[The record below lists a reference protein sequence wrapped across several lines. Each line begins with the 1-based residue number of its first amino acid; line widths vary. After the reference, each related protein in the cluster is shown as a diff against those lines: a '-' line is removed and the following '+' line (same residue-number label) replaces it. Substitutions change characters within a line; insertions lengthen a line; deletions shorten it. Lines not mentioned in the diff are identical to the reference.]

1 MRLVALL
8 CLTLAAPLMA
18 APEAPLLEPRL
29 HLVTGSG
36 AVTVSY
42 VVLNAFK
49 PSNVRIPGAT
59 LERWQFTTDDGVK
72 RLELMLKLKAGQ
84 DLEWHTLEISN
95 AKSKRSLE
103 VGWSR
108 AVWVDAAMTHPISF
122 ERIEQQFGRQLG
134 QRPYWGVRIFN
145 DSAQTVTL
153 ERLIYAPRS
162 VSSGRIALQTR
173 YDPEWF
179 SRLGAW
185 AANPDQALPGN
196 SSIVGA
202 DSISLAV
209 LPSRG
214 FSLAILGLSFKP
226 SSACKQPAARSSQPY
241 LQPVLQYRVGRSA
254 ARLYP
259 LPDTITALLCP

>member
-8 CLTLAAPLMA
+8 CLTLAAPA
-18 APEAPLLEPRL
+18 SPLLEPRMQ
-29 HLVTGSG
+29 LVTGSG
-36 AVTVSY
+36 ALTVRY
-42 VVLNAFK
+42 AVLKAFK
-49 PSNVRIPGAT
+49 PSAVRIPGAT
-59 LERWQFTTDDGVK
+59 VERWQFITDDGVTY
-72 RLELMLKLKAGQ
+72 LELTLKLKTGQ
-84 DLEWHTLEISN
+84 DLEWRSLEITD
-95 AKSKRSLE
+95 AKSKRSSQ

-108 AVWVDAAMTHPISF
+108 VVWADATLPHPINF
-122 ERIEQQFGRQLG
+122 ERIEQQFGAGLG

-145 DSAQTVTL
+145 DSNQKVTL

-162 VSSGRIALQTR
+162 VSGGRIALQTR

-179 SRLGAW
+179 SKLGMW

-196 SSIVGA
+196 SSIVSA
-202 DSISLAV
+202 EAIKLEV

-226 SSACKQPAARSSQPY
+226 LAACRTPSARASQPY
-241 LQPVLQYRVGRSA
+241 LQPVLQYRVGKSA

>member
-1 MRLVALL
+1 MRLIALL
-8 CLTLAAPLMA
+8 CLTLAAPLLA
-18 APEAPLLEPRL
+18 APEAALLEPRMQL
-29 HLVTGSG
+29 ITASG
-36 AVTVSY
+36 AVTVRY

-49 PSNVRIPGAT
+49 PSNVRISNAT
-59 LERWQFTTDDGVK
+59 VERWQFTTDDGVQH
-72 RLELMLKLKAGQ
+72 LELTLKLGAGQ
-84 DLEWHTLEISN
+84 DLEWRKLEITE

-108 AVWVDAAMTHPISF
+108 IVSVDAAMPHPISF
-122 ERIEQQFGRQLG
+122 ERIEQQFGSQLG

-145 DSAQTVTL
+145 DSSQTVTL

-179 SRLGAW
+179 SRLGMW

-196 SSIVGA
+196 SSIVSAERIG
-202 DSISLAV
+202 LAV

-226 SSACKQPAARSSQPY
+226 STACKQPLARGSQPY
-241 LQPVLQYRVGRSA
+241 LQPVLQYRVGSGK

>member
-8 CLTLAAPLMA
+8 CLMLAAPLMA
-18 APEAPLLEPRL
+18 APEAALLEPRL
-29 HLVTGSG
+29 QLVTGSG
-36 AVTVSY
+36 SVTVRY
-42 VVLNAFK
+42 VVLKAFK
-49 PSNVRIPGAT
+49 PSSVRVPNT
-59 LERWQFTTDDGVK
+59 TVERWQFTTEEGVK
-72 RLELMLKLKAGQ
+72 YLELTLKLGAGQ
-84 DLEWHTLEISN
+84 DLEWHTLEIVD

-103 VGWSR
+103 VGGSR
-108 AVWVDAAMTHPISF
+108 IVWADAATPHPISF
-122 ERIEQQFGRQLG
+122 ERIEQQFGSQLG

-145 DSAQTVTL
+145 DSNQKVTL

-162 VSSGRIALQTR
+162 VMSGRIALQTR

-196 SSIVGA
+196 SSIVDA
-202 DSISLAV
+202 NAIKLEV

-226 SSACKQPAARSSQPY
+226 LMACKKPLARASQPY
-241 LQPVLQYRVGRSA
+241 LQPVLQYRVGGGQ

>member
-1 MRLVALL
+1 MRLAALL
-8 CLTLAAPLMA
+8 CLTLAAPLLA
-18 APEAPLLEPRL
+18 APEAALLEPRL
-29 HLVTGSG
+29 QLLTGSG
-36 AVTVSY
+36 TVTVSY
-42 VVLNAFK
+42 VVPNAFK
-49 PSNVRIPGAT
+49 ISAVRIPGAT
-59 LERWQFTTDDGVK
+59 VERWQFSTDDGVK
-72 RLELMLKLKAGQ
+72 HLELTVKLKAGL
-84 DLEWHTLEISN
+84 DLEWHTLEISD

-108 AVWVDAAMTHPISF
+108 IVWAAATPAHPISF

-145 DSAQTVTL
+145 DSAQTVTI
-153 ERLIYAPRS
+153 ERLIYAPRA
-162 VSSGRIALQTR
+162 VMTARIALQTR

-196 SSIVGA
+196 SSIVDA
-202 DSISLAV
+202 DAIGLQV

-214 FSLAILGLSFKP
+214 FSLALLGLSFKP
-226 SSACKQPAARSSQPY
+226 LAACKSPTARASQPFLQPA
-241 LQPVLQYRVGRSA
+241 LQYRVGSGA

>member
-8 CLTLAAPLMA
+8 CLTLAAPLLA
-18 APEAPLLEPRL
+18 APETALLEPRL
-29 HLVTGSG
+29 QLVTGSG
-36 AVTVSY
+36 AVTVRY
-42 VVLNAFK
+42 VVLKAFK
-49 PSNVRIPGAT
+49 PSSVRIPNAT
-59 LERWQFTTDDGVK
+59 VERWQFTTEEGVQH
-72 RLELMLKLKAGQ
+72 LELTLKLNAGQ
-84 DLEWHTLEISN
+84 DLEWHTLEISD

-103 VGWSR
+103 VGPSR
-108 AVWVDAAMTHPISF
+108 VVWADAAIPHPISF
-122 ERIEQQFGRQLG
+122 ERIEQQFGAQLG

-196 SSIVGA
+196 SSIVSA
-202 DSISLAV
+202 DAIRLEV

-226 SSACKQPAARSSQPY
+226 LSACRTPSARSSQPY
-241 LQPVLQYRVGRSA
+241 LQPVLQYRVGNSP

>member
-1 MRLVALL
+1 MRLALL
-8 CLTLAAPLMA
+8 LALTVAAPLLA
-18 APEAPLLEPRL
+18 APEAALLEQRMQL
-29 HLVTGSG
+29 LTGSG
-36 AVTVSY
+36 AVTVRY
-42 VVLNAFK
+42 VVLKAFK
-49 PSNVRIPGAT
+49 PSSLRIPNAT
-59 LERWQFTTDDGVK
+59 VEGWQFTSDDSVK
-72 RLELMLKLKAGQ
+72 YLELTLKLKAGL
-84 DLEWHTLEISN
+84 DLQWHTLEIGDG
-95 AKSKRSLE
+95 KSKRTVE
-103 VGWSR
+103 VGPSR
-108 AVWVDAAMTHPISF
+108 VIWVDATLPHPINF

-145 DSAQTVTL
+145 DSPQTVTL

-162 VSSGRIALQTR
+162 VISGRIALQTR

-179 SRLGAW
+179 SRLGMW

-196 SSIVGA
+196 SSIVNA
-202 DSISLAV
+202 EAIKLEV

-226 SSACKQPAARSSQPY
+226 LTACKQPTARASQPY
-241 LQPVLQYRVGRSA
+241 LQPVLQYRVGNGR

>member
-1 MRLVALL
+1 MRLIALL
-8 CLTLAAPLMA
+8 CLTLAVPLLA
-18 APEAPLLEPRL
+18 APEVPLLEPRL
-29 HLVTGSG
+29 QLVTGSG
-36 AVTVSY
+36 SVTVRY
-42 VVLNAFK
+42 AVLKAFQTT
-49 PSNVRIPGAT
+49 SLRIPGAT
-59 LERWQFTTDDGVK
+59 LQRWQFTSDEGVK
-72 RLELMLKLKAGQ
+72 YLELTLKLGVGQ
-84 DLEWHTLEISN
+84 DLEWHTLEISDG
-95 AKSKRSLE
+95 KSKRFVE
-103 VGWSR
+103 VGPSR
-108 AVWVDAAMTHPISF
+108 VVWADATNPHPISF
-122 ERIEQQFGRQLG
+122 ERIEQQFGAQLG

-162 VSSGRIALQTR
+162 VMSGRIALQTR

-179 SRLGAW
+179 SRLGMW

-196 SSIVGA
+196 SSIVDA
-202 DSISLAV
+202 NAISLAV

-226 SSACKQPAARSSQPY
+226 LSACRTPLARASQPY
-241 LQPVLQYRVGRSA
+241 LQPVLQYRVGVGR

>member
-1 MRLVALL
+1 MKLVALL
-8 CLTLAAPLMA
+8 CLTLAGSLLA
-18 APEAPLLEPRL
+18 APEAKLLEPRL
-29 HLVTGSG
+29 QLVTGAG
-36 AVTVSY
+36 AVTVRY

-49 PSNVRIPGAT
+49 PSSLRIPGVT
-59 LERWQFTTDDGVK
+59 LERWQFSTDDGVK
-72 RLELMLKLKAGQ
+72 YLELTLKLKAGE
-84 DLEWHTLEISN
+84 DLEWHTVEISDS
-95 AKSKRSLE
+95 KSKRMLE
-103 VGWSR
+103 VGPSR
-108 AVWVDAAMTHPISF
+108 VVWADAATSHPISF
-122 ERIEQQFGRQLG
+122 ERIEQQFGAQLG

-226 SSACKQPAARSSQPY
+226 SSACKQPATRSSQPF

>member
-8 CLTLAAPLMA
+8 CLTLAAPLFA
-18 APEAPLLEPRL
+18 APETKLLEPRIQ
-29 HLVTGSG
+29 LVTGSG
-36 AVTVSY
+36 AVTVRY
-42 VVLNAFK
+42 VVLNAFQ
-49 PSNVRIPGAT
+49 PSNVRILGAT
-59 LERWQFTTDDGVK
+59 LDRWQFSTDDGVTY
-72 RLELMLKLKAGQ
+72 LELTVKLRTGQ
-84 DLEWHTLEISN
+84 DLEWHTVEISD
-95 AKSKRSLE
+95 AKSKRSVE
-103 VGWSR
+103 VGPSR
-108 AVWVDAAMTHPISF
+108 AVWADAATKHPISF

-153 ERLIYAPRS
+153 ERLIYAPRAI
-162 VSSGRIALQTR
+162 SSGRIALQTR

-196 SSIVGA
+196 SSIVSSDA
-202 DSISLAV
+202 IKLEV

-226 SSACKQPAARSSQPY
+226 LSACKQPAARASQPY
-241 LQPVLQYRVGRSA
+241 LQPLLQYRVGKSA
-254 ARLYP
+254 ARMYP

>member
-1 MRLVALL
+1 MRLALL
-8 CLTLAAPLMA
+8 LALTIAAPLLAAPA
-18 APEAPLLEPRL
+18 TSSLEPRL
-29 HLVTGSG
+29 QLVTGSG

-49 PSNVRIPGAT
+49 PSNVRIPGGT
-59 LERWQFTTDDGVK
+59 LERWQFTTEDGVK
-72 RLELMLKLKAGQ
+72 RLELTLKLKAGQ
-84 DLEWHTLEISN
+84 DLEWHTLEISD
-95 AKSKRSLE
+95 AKSKRILE

-108 AVWVDAAMTHPISF
+108 ALWVDAKLSHPISF
-122 ERIEQQFGRQLG
+122 ERIEQQFGAQLG

-145 DSAQTVTL
+145 DSAQIVTI
-153 ERLIYAPRS
+153 ERLIYAPRAV
-162 VSSGRIALQTR
+162 VSARIALQTR

-179 SRLGAW
+179 SRLGVW

-202 DSISLAV
+202 DAIGLQV

-214 FSLAILGLSFKP
+214 FSLALLGLSFKLLA
-226 SSACKQPAARSSQPY
+226 ACKAPSLRASQPY
-241 LQPVLQYRVGRSA
+241 LQPALQYRMAGGA